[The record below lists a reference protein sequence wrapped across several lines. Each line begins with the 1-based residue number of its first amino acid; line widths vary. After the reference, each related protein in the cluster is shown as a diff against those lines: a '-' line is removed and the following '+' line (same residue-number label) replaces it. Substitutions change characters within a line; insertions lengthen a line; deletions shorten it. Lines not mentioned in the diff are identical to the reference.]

1 MHDRQFLLSTVRGIG
16 IEVIG
21 IPIDFPDLRKRGE
34 YQKTLYI
41 VKSDLFCKNKSVA
54 RYLTNRFV
62 VVFVSNREFI
72 VATHVC
78 DIINSNEEYQEYFNK
93 YIEEYNQVYT
103 FLNSHK
109 NLFKTCRYSK
119 YINAGEILARRHDG
133 IGFDRSSLDALTKIK
148 IFEGA
153 SYEIVEKN
161 NRIFIS
167 NKKIP
172 THWLQVNGKL
182 IEIQYSSIDEATKA
196 VHLLS
201 LVGITDVKVVT
212 E

>member
-1 MHDRQFLLSTVRGIG
+1 MSTVRGIG

-54 RYLTNRFV
+54 RYLTNSFV

-109 NLFKTCRYSK
+109 HLFKTCRYSK
-119 YINAGEILARRHDG
+119 YINAGEILARTQDCNYA
-133 IGFDRSSLDALTKIK
+133 GFDQSSLDALTKIK

-153 SYEIVEKN
+153 SYNIVEKN

-172 THWLQVNGKL
+172 KHWLQVNGKL
-182 IEIQYSSIDEATKA
+182 IEIQYSSIDEARKA